1 MGTGWLVWTALV
13 AVPPVALADTPPGQA
28 IRVLQQIQASTRRAP
43 VKADQVTACQ
53 AQAQAIST
61 TLGALNARV
70 QAAQASNDPAQM
82 RAALAEVQQQQ
93 TAMQEQIAMCMQ
105 RRESPR
111 HG

>member
-1 MGTGWLVWTALV
+1 MQHSTRQLLSMGTGWMILVWIALV

-28 IRVLQQIQASTRRAP
+28 LRVLQRRAP

-53 AQAQAIST
+53 TQAQAIST
-61 TLGALNARV
+61 TLGALNAQV

-93 TAMQEQIAMCMQ
+93 QQTAMQE
-105 RRESPR
+105 
-111 HG
+111 